1 MQSKHVPV
9 MVAEVL
15 RLLEPHTGQ
24 LLADLTVGPGGH
36 AEALLEHSAPDGRV
50 LCVDVDGEAIALAR
64 RRLAPFGDRAS
75 FCRRSYAELPAILE
89 ELRLPAPDGCLLDAG
104 GVSSDQLAD
113 PARGFS
119 YQVDGPLDARF
130 RQAEG
135 SPTAA
140 ELVNTLSQE
149 ELARIFRIGGET
161 RRAAQAIA
169 AQIIAA
175 RRAQPIHTTQQLARL
190 VAAGVTAV
198 RPGPTRKPI
207 ARRAFLGLRL
217 ALNTEIPTLL
227 EGVRAALCCLPP
239 GGRLVVLTYHS
250 GEHGPVRRLL
260 RELERGCVCPPALPR
275 CGCGRQ
281 PVLRQLV
288 RKPLFPTPEE
298 VARNSAAASARL
310 HAVVRAA
317 GSL

>member
-1 MQSKHVPV
+1 MQTKHIPV

-15 RLLEPHTGQ
+15 RFLEPRSGQ

-36 AEALLEHSAPDGRV
+36 AEALLERSAPDGRV
-50 LCVDVDGEAIALAR
+50 LCLDVDPDAIALAR
-64 RRLAPFGDRAS
+64 ERLAPFGARAI
-75 FCRRSYAELPAILE
+75 FRRCSYTELPAALE
-89 ELRLPAPDGCLLDAG
+89 ELQLPAPDGCLLDAG

-119 YQVDGPLDARF
+119 YQTDGPLDARF

-140 ELVNTLSQE
+140 DLVNTLSAA
-149 ELARIFRIGGET
+149 ELTRIFGMGGEN

-175 RRAQPIHTTQQLARL
+175 RRAQPIHTSQQLARL
-190 VAAGVTAV
+190 VAAGVAAV
-198 RPGPTRKPI
+198 RPGPSRKPV

-217 ALNTEIPTLL
+217 ALNAEIPTLL
-227 EGVRAALCCLPP
+227 EGVRTALRCLPP

-281 PVLRQLV
+281 PVLRRLV
-288 RKPLFPTPEE
+288 GKPLSPTPEE
-298 VARNSAAASARL
+298 VERNPAAASARL
-310 HAVVRAA
+310 HAVLRAA